1 MNILFAGEG
10 GQGVQAIAQILAKAA
25 FLEGY
30 SPLYIPNFG
39 VEQRGG
45 VSLAFLVINK
55 NNPACYPKFEK
66 ADMVAILA
74 ERSVKRVQRYID
86 SKTIVI
92 LGPALKGGLKTNLP
106 PKVWNVLILGKIN
119 QKGKIVKIDN
129 LIQALNERFAKSYVK
144 TPFLKQINLQ
154 AIKAC

>member
-10 GQGVQAIAQILAKAA
+10 GQGVQVIAQILAKAA

-45 VSLAFLVINK
+45 VSLAFLVIE
-55 NNPACYPKFEK
+55 NNTACYPKFEK
-66 ADMVAILA
+66 ADVIGILA
-74 ERSVKRVQRYID
+74 QRSVKRVQRYI
-86 SKTIVI
+86 SPKTVII
-92 LGPALKGGLKTNLP
+92 LGPALKNGLKTNLP
-106 PKVWNVLILGKIN
+106 PKVWNVLVLGKVN
-119 QKGKIVKIDN
+119 QKSKIVKIDT

-144 TPFLKQINLQ
+144 NSILKQINLQ
-154 AIKAC
+154 AIKAL